1 MLLLKVCFGIAV
13 IFSIICKILIL
24 IFLFSLADEW
34 KRPTIYASKERR
46 SVPGSRRNKTSHAED
61 CY

>member
-1 MLLLKVCFGIAV
+1 MLLVKVCFGIAV
-13 IFSIICKILIL
+13 FFSFLCKVSIL
-24 IFLFSLADEW
+24 IFSFSLADEW

-46 SVPGSRRNKTSHAED
+46 SLPGSGRNKTSHAED